1 MVERAQDELKKS
13 EIKWWWPVIILVAS
27 LAAMW
32 GSLRYE
38 TTTLSTRVAEIEQ
51 EQKESADDRLL
62 LESRLTRIETKI
74 DNLIEIMA
82 NK

>member
-1 MVERAQDELKKS
+1 MVERAQDGLKKS

-62 LESRLTRIETKI
+62 LESRLTRIETKL